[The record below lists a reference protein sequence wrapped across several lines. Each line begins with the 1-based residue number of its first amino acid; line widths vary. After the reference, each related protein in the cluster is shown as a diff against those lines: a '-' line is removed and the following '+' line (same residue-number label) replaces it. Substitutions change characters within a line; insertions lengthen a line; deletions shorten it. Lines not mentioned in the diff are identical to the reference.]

1 MGRIYKLNRT
11 CKLCGKQ
18 ICDTNKSGYC
28 GNCYRHFRMF
38 GKNNPFYGKTHT
50 EETINILKKKCKIA
64 SETMWKDADYRNKVL
79 SAVTGLKR
87 TDEFKELQKIHAIE
101 QFKDIKQHEIRS
113 ETMKNSWQSGKIIST
128 NKQSINSSKQE
139 VEFIYLLCNSIY
151 VKQKHVIKY
160 INEKTKRKKHL
171 FPDGFIEE
179 LNIVI
184 EFNGSYWHADP
195 RKYLDENEI
204 VHHKKTV
211 KEIRNNDNNKLNIY
225 KQLGYT
231 CITVWSDDFVQN
243 KEKCVSE
250 TLKQIE
256 YVKNN
261 R

>member
-11 CKLCGKQ
+11 CKLCGKP
-18 ICDTNKSGYC
+18 ICDTSKSGYC
-28 GNCYRHFRMF
+28 GSCYMHFGMC
-38 GKNNPFYGKTHT
+38 GENNPFYGKTHT
-50 EETINILKKKCKIA
+50 KETKEVLKEKCKIA
-64 SETMWKDADYRNKVL
+64 STKKWIDPIYRKNVL

-87 TDEFKELQKIHAIE
+87 SDEFKKLQKQHAIE
-101 QFKDIKQHEIRS
+101 QFKDIKQRKIRS
-113 ETMKNSWQSGKIIST
+113 ENMKNSWQTGKIIST

-139 VEFIYLLCNSIY
+139 TEFIYLLCNSIY
-151 VKQKHVIKY
+151 VEQKHVIKY
-160 INEKTKRKKHL
+160 MNEKTKRKKHL
-171 FPDGFIEE
+171 FPDGFISE

-195 RKYLDENEI
+195 RKYPNENEI
-204 VHHKKTV
+204 VHHKKTA
-211 KEIRNNDNNKLNIY
+211 KEIRNNDFNKLKIY
-225 KQLGYT
+225 EKLGYT
-231 CITVWSDDFVQN
+231 CITVWSDDFIEN